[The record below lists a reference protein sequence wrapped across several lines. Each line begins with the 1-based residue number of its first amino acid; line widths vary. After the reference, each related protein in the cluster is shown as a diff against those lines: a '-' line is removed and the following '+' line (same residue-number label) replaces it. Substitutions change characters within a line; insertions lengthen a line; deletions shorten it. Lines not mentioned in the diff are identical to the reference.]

1 MGETEP
7 SRDRTAV
14 DPEEAFR
21 LLGHDI
27 RVQILLALWRA
38 ADHALGFSEL
48 YDAVDV
54 DDSGQFTYH
63 LSKLEGRFVRHADE
77 TYELLYAGHRVID
90 AIRSGVFHER
100 LDIDPTE
107 LETDCIECGTT
118 LAFVYSDH
126 VARVSC
132 PDCERVWLEYPF
144 DPGGVVERSIEDVAT
159 AFDRRTRYVW
169 GLAGDG
175 VCPVCAGDVR
185 SRFLTDVPQADHYAA
200 DHPVTVHLDCRR
212 CSFFSYVPVGG
223 VILDRPAVVSFFFE
237 RERPLRETPIWTHP
251 FVVDPGRVERR
262 STDPWRVRVTVTA
275 GDDAIRLTLV
285 DPGTVESI
293 DAVET

>member
-14 DPEEAFR
+14 APEEAFR
-21 LLGHDI
+21 LLGHEI

-38 ADHALGFSEL
+38 SDHALEFSDL

-63 LSKLEGRFVRHADE
+63 LSKLEGRFVRHTDE

-90 AIRSGVFHER
+90 AIQSGVFHER
-100 LDIDPTE
+100 LELGPAE
-107 LETDCIECGTT
+107 LETDCIECGTALT
-118 LAFVYSDH
+118 FVYRDH

-132 PDCERVWLEYPF
+132 SDCERVWLEYPF
-144 DPGGVVERSIEDVAT
+144 DPGGVVERSVEEVAT
-159 AFDRRTRYVW
+159 AFDRRTRYIW
-169 GLAGDG
+169 GLAVTG

-185 SRFLTDVPQADHYAA
+185 RRFLTDVPQEDHYAA
-200 DHPVTVHLDCRR
+200 DHPVVVHLDCNR

-223 VILDRPAVVSFFFE
+223 AVLDRPAVVSFFAE
-237 RERPLRETPIWTHP
+237 HGRRLRETPIWTLP
-251 FVVDPGRVERR
+251 FVVDSGPVERR
-262 STDPWRVRVTVTA
+262 SRDPWRVRITVAA

-285 DPGTVESI
+285 EPGAIESI
-293 DAVET
+293 DASET